1 MNFIIYEDEEK
12 FSEGY
17 KATIFR
23 IMSNSKENYHTY
35 EFNKWDETES
45 KKIKDIKGNKIY
57 IMDIE
62 VPGKNGIDLA
72 REIRQSGDW
81 TSPIIIVTSHEEFK
95 IVGYTSKILMLDFI
109 TKDDVLAKNLYDAL
123 KVALQINSCKKCL
136 SFHNKGELHH
146 LPYEDILYI
155 EKSLNDN
162 SSVVVTKYGNYTIRK
177 SIVHLAEELEE
188 IFFKTHRSC
197 LVNLDNVKHVDF
209 DNNII
214 SFGHITTDLLS
225 RSHKK
230 SLKNMLEREYE

>member
-23 IMSNSKENYHTY
+23 IMCGSKVNYHTY
-35 EFNKWDETES
+35 EINKWDDSES
-45 KKIKDIKGNKIY
+45 EKLKNIKGNKIY

-72 REIRQSGDW
+72 REIRNSGDW
-81 TSPIIIVTSHEEFK
+81 SSPIIIVTSHEEFK

-109 TKDDVLAKNLYDAL
+109 TKDDTLGKNLYDAL

-136 SFHNKGELHH
+136 SFHSKGELHH
-146 LPYEDILYI
+146 LPYDDILFI

-162 SSVVVTKYGNYTIRK
+162 SSVVVTKDGKYTIRK
-177 SIVHLAEELEE
+177 SIVHIAEELEN

-209 DNNII
+209 DKNII
-214 SFGHITTDLLS
+214 SFGHVTTDLLS
-225 RSHKK
+225 RAHKK
-230 SLKNMLEREYE
+230 SLRDALEADYE